1 VNTLATL
8 TWKVGG
14 TQGEGIDSTGDIF
27 ATTLNRLGY
36 YLFTYRHFMS
46 LIKGGHTN
54 YKVRV
59 AESPVRYHG
68 DDLDILVAFD
78 QRTIDENVYE
88 LTEDGVLIYDS
99 SKLKSPVIPDGIQV
113 KLCPVPVTDMAK
125 ELGSPIMKNMVASG
139 VSAAIVG
146 LSADAFDSL
155 IEERFG
161 KKGESVVESN
171 KAAVRAGFEFAMER
185 YGVLKQLPN
194 PQPADDGGGHLFI
207 SGNEAVGL
215 GALAAGCRFLAAYP
229 ITPATEI
236 MYTALAHFPK
246 YGGKVLQAEDE
257 IAACIMAIGAN
268 YAGVRAMTSTSG
280 PGLSLMQEA
289 IGLAGIS
296 ETPLVIVDV
305 MRGGPGTGLP
315 TKTEQ
320 SDLNELVYGSHGEI
334 PRIVLTPSTVE
345 ECFYYTAEA
354 FNLAEKYQCP
364 VIVATDLYLGM
375 SKQSVPVGAIDFEK
389 VTIDRGELI
398 SDEELLALTPG
409 EYRRYAVTESG
420 ISKRSIPG
428 QKNGRFVAMSNEHD
442 EGANEEIEDPE
453 TRVQQMAKRMRKL
466 DAFDPSALG
475 VEYDGPETT
484 EWTLV
489 GFGSTRAQIGEAVK
503 HLQVKGVKVGHLQIK
518 VVKPFPDALVKRY
531 LSGAERILVVEN
543 NATGQL
549 AELIRARVG
558 FHDKIQS
565 CLKFSGDPFT
575 VEEILAHCK
584 LEQGVGL

>member
-1 VNTLATL
+1 MATL

-14 TQGEGIDSTGDIF
+14 AQGEGIDSTGDIF

-78 QRTIDENVYE
+78 QRTIDENAHE
-88 LTEDGVLIYDS
+88 LTEDSVLIYDS
-99 SKLKSPVIPDGIQV
+99 GKLKSLVIPDGIQV

-161 KKGESVVESN
+161 KKGDSVVESN
-171 KAAVRAGFEFAMER
+171 KAAVRAGFEFTMER

-236 MYTALAHFPK
+236 MYTALAHFPR

-280 PGLSLMQEA
+280 PGISLMQEA

-398 SDEELLALTPG
+398 SDEELLALAPG

-466 DAFDPSALG
+466 NAFDPSVLS

-484 EWTLV
+484 KWTLV

-503 HLQVKGVKVGHLQIK
+503 HLQDKGVKVGHLQIK

-558 FHDKIQS
+558 FHDRIQS

>member
-1 VNTLATL
+1 MVSL

-14 TQGEGIDSTGDIF
+14 AQGEGIDSTGDIF

-36 YLFTYRHFMS
+36 YLFAYRHFMS

-59 AESPVRYHG
+59 ANKLVGYHG
-68 DDLDILVAFD
+68 DDLDILIAFD
-78 QRTIDENVYE
+78 QETIDENARE
-88 LTEDGVLIYDS
+88 LKEDGVLIYDS
-99 SKLKSPVIPDGIQV
+99 SKLKSPVIPNGLQSN
-113 KLCPVPVTDMAK
+113 LCPVPVSDMAK

-146 LSADAFDSL
+146 LPADAFDAL
-155 IEERFG
+155 IEERFS
-161 KKGESVVESN
+161 KKGEAVVESN
-171 KAAVRAGFEFAMER
+171 RAAVRAGYEFAMEQ
-185 YGVLKQLPN
+185 YGVLKQLPE
-194 PQPADDGGGHLFI
+194 PQPAEDGGGHLFL

-268 YAGVRAMTSTSG
+268 YTGVRAMTSTSG

-334 PRIVLTPSTVE
+334 PRIVLTPSTVK

-375 SKQSVPVGAIDFEK
+375 SKQSVPVGVIDFEK
-389 VTIDRGELI
+389 ITIDRGDLI
-398 SDEELLALTPG
+398 SDEELLALAPG
-409 EYRRYAVTESG
+409 EFRRYAVTESG

-453 TRVQQMAKRMRKL
+453 TRVLQMAKRIRKL
-466 DAFDPSALG
+466 YAFDPSALG

-484 EWTLV
+484 ELTLV
-489 GFGSTRAQIGEAVK
+489 GFGSTRAQIREAVEQ
-503 HLQVKGVKVGHLQIK
+503 LREKGIKVGHLQIK
-518 VVKPFPDALVKRY
+518 VVKPFPNASVKQYLV
-531 LSGAERILVVEN
+531 GAERILVVEN

-558 FHDKIQS
+558 FHNKIRS

-584 LEQGVGL
+584 LEQGVGM

>member
-1 VNTLATL
+1 
-8 TWKVGG
+8 VGG
-14 TQGEGIDSTGDIF
+14 AQGEGIDSTGDIF
-27 ATTLNRLGY
+27 ATALNRMGY
-36 YLFTYRHFMS
+36 YLFAYRHFMS

-59 AESPVRYHG
+59 AESPVGYHG

-78 QRTIDENVYE
+78 QRTIDENAHE

-99 SKLKSPVIPDGIQV
+99 GKLKSPVIPNGLQV

-125 ELGSPIMKNMVASG
+125 ELGSPIMKNMVAGG

-171 KAAVRAGFEFAMER
+171 KAAVRAGFEFAMDR
-185 YGVLKQLPN
+185 YGVLKQLPR
-194 PQPADDGGGHLFI
+194 PRPAEDGGGHLFI

-398 SDEELLALTPG
+398 SDEELLALAPG

-466 DAFDPSALG
+466 DVFDPSALG

-484 EWTLV
+484 ELTLV

-503 HLQVKGVKVGHLQIK
+503 QLREDGAKVGHLQIK
-518 VVKPFPDALVKRY
+518 VVKPFPDALVKQY
-531 LSGAERILVVEN
+531 LSGAKRIVVVEN

-558 FHDKIQS
+558 FHDKIRS

-584 LEQGVGL
+584 LEQEVGL